1 MKKYSVI
8 AVASLLTTNLLAFP
22 SSSLAEI
29 ENNTRN
35 NIEALQ
41 SIHSNRQ
48 SELQKQFNAI
58 KEKQMELEKRKDILK
73 QQEELFDKVDEL
85 KQKKEELLKQDSED
99 KEKLEEV
106 QQKLDELKKQQE
118 ELEKKNPLEVQEKN
132 NQEETNLNEL
142 EEQKRKKELEEK
154 SRLEENEKNNQEE
167 TNPELKEKQKR
178 EELKKQQEE
187 LRITQQ
193 QLEQQQIELK
203 QKEEQEKQE
212 LELKQKEE
220 QEKQELELKQKEE
233 QEKQELELKQ
243 KEEQEKQEL
252 ELKQK
257 EEQEKQELELKQKE
271 EQEKREVELK
281 RAVSNLQAAPQSFP
295 DVPGWAEESV
305 NYLVNKKV
313 ITGMPDGTF
322 SPHSVLSRAE
332 AATIIAKVLGLEV
345 KEGDKPTFIDSKDN
359 WASSYIA
366 AVEKAGVIKGEGNGK
381 FNPYGQMTR
390 AAMATMLVE
399 AYQLDSK
406 VNGELPTLFNDVK
419 DHWGEKFIN
428 ILVELG
434 ISSGIDG
441 KQWQPDKSIT
451 RAEAARL
458 VAVTDQSKDSEV
470 KVKKVNITK
479 SFFTYNGPSLSSGIS
494 NEYASQE
501 VKVYEERDGGW
512 IKIHTDLGFK
522 WVCLTEKKVNIT
534 KSFFTYNEPSLSSG
548 ISNEYASQEVKVYE
562 ERDGGWIKIHTDL
575 GFKWVCLAEKKVN
588 ITKNFVTYN
597 ESSLSSGISGE
608 YTPQEVTVVEER
620 EGDWIKIHTS
630 LGYKWVCLTEK
641 KVQIDRDFT
650 TYDAP
655 SRSAKILSYY
665 GPQTVTVVEER
676 GTWLRIST
684 YAGYQWLDTKKETKY
699 LSKVFFAY
707 DSPSFV
713 SRVSGKYSPQTVEV
727 YGEGEGGWIQ
737 IQTNNG
743 LKWVNEGNVNRS
755 QVILNVPSIYQFPEL
770 HNGCEVVSLQML
782 VEHQIGRS
790 LNKVAFAFEMPFDQT
805 KLKNYKTS
813 SQIWGDPDVG
823 FVGDVTGNTPG
834 YSINPEP
841 LKRLLD
847 KYARGT
853 NLTGND
859 FSVLENYVRNG
870 KPVVTW
876 VTVALNNPRPITT
889 WKTPGG
895 KTIYGRMN
903 THAVVLTGVD
913 DNYVYYNDPFYGTKN
928 VKVSKSH
935 FASIYNQMGKK
946 ALSVD

>member
-1 MKKYSVI
+1 MMKKYSVI
-8 AVASLLTTNLLAFP
+8 AVASLLATNLLTFP

-29 ENNTRN
+29 ENKTRN
-35 NIEALQ
+35 SIEALPV
-41 SIHSNRQ
+41 IHSSKQ
-48 SELQKQFNAI
+48 SELQKQLEVI
-58 KEKQMELEKRKDILK
+58 KEQQMELEKRKDILK
-73 QQEELFDKVDEL
+73 QQEELFVKTDEL

-99 KEKLEEV
+99 KGQLEEV
-106 QQKLDELKKQQE
+106 QQKLEELKKQQE
-118 ELEKKNPLEVQEKN
+118 ELEKKNPLEVKEKKIDEKN
-132 NQEETNLNEL
+132 NQEETNSNEL
-142 EEQKRKKELEEK
+142 EEQTKKEELGEN
-154 SRLEENEKNNQEE
+154 SRLEIDEKNKQEE
-167 TNPELKEKQKR
+167 INPELKEKQKR

-187 LRITQQ
+187 LLIKQQ

-203 QKEEQEKQE
+203 QKEELELKRKEEQAKQE
-212 LELKQKEE
+212 LELKQKED
-220 QEKQELELKQKEE
+220 QA
-233 QEKQELELKQ
+233 
-243 KEEQEKQEL
+243 KQEL

-281 RAVSNLQAAPQSFP
+281 RAVSNLQAAPQSFH

-322 SPHSVLSRAE
+322 SPHGVLSRAE
-332 AATIIAKVLGLEV
+332 AATIMAKVLGLEV

-390 AAMATMLVE
+390 AAMATMLVQ
-399 AYQLDSK
+399 AYQLDLK

-441 KQWQPDKSIT
+441 TQWQPDKSIT

-470 KVKKVNITK
+470 KVKKV
-479 SFFTYNGPSLSSGIS
+479 
-494 NEYASQE
+494 
-501 VKVYEERDGGW
+501 
-512 IKIHTDLGFK
+512 H
-522 WVCLTEKKVNIT
+522 IT

-562 ERDGGWIKIHTDL
+562 ERDGGWIKIYTDL
-575 GFKWVCLAEKKVN
+575 GFKWVCLTEKKVN

-620 EGDWIKIHTS
+620 EGDWIKIRTS
-630 LGYKWVCLTEK
+630 VGYKWVCLTEK

-655 SRSAKILSYY
+655 SRSATVLAYY

-727 YGEGEGGWIQ
+727 YGEREGGWIQ

-859 FSVLENYVRNG
+859 FSVLEDYVRNG

-889 WKTPGG
+889 WKTPSG

-928 VKVSKSH
+928 VKVSKSW

>member
-1 MKKYSVI
+1 MMKKYSVI

-29 ENNTRN
+29 ENKTRT

-41 SIHSNRQ
+41 SIHSDRQ
-48 SELQKQFNAI
+48 SELQKQFDAI
-58 KEKQMELEKRKDILK
+58 KEQQMELEKRKDILK
-73 QQEELFDKVDEL
+73 QQEELFNKVDEL

-99 KEKLEEV
+99 RERLEEV

-118 ELEKKNPLEVQEKN
+118 ELEKKNPLEVQGKN

-142 EEQKRKKELEEK
+142 EEQKKKEELEEK
-154 SRLEENEKNNQEE
+154 SRLEGNEKNNQEE

-178 EELKKQQEE
+178 EELKKQQDE
-187 LRITQQ
+187 LRVNQQ

-203 QKEEQEKQE
+203 QKEEQARQELELKQKEKQE

-233 QEKQELELKQ
+233 QELELKQ
-243 KEEQEKQEL
+243 KEE
-252 ELKQK
+252 
-257 EEQEKQELELKQKE
+257 QELELKQKE

-332 AATIIAKVLGLEV
+332 AATIMAKVLGLEV

-390 AAMATMLVE
+390 AAMATMLVQ

-441 KQWQPDKSIT
+441 TQWQPDKSIT

-479 SFFTYNGPSLSSGIS
+479 NFFTYNGPSLSSGIS
-494 NEYASQE
+494 NEYVSQE
-501 VKVYEERDGGW
+501 VRVYEERDGGW

-522 WVCLTEKKVNIT
+522 WVCLT
-534 KSFFTYNEPSLSSG
+534 
-548 ISNEYASQEVKVYE
+548 
-562 ERDGGWIKIHTDL
+562 
-575 GFKWVCLAEKKVN
+575 EKKVN

-620 EGDWIKIHTS
+620 EGDWIKIRTS
-630 LGYKWVCLTEK
+630 VGYKWVCLTEK

-655 SRSAKILSYY
+655 SRSATILAYY

-727 YGEGEGGWIQ
+727 YGERAGGWIQ

-743 LKWVNEGNVNRS
+743 LKWVNEGNINLS

-859 FSVLENYVRNG
+859 FSVLEDYVRNG

-895 KTIYGRMN
+895 KIINGRMN

-928 VKVSKSH
+928 VKVSKSW

>member
-1 MKKYSVI
+1 MMKKYSVI
-8 AVASLLTTNLLAFP
+8 AVASLLATNLLTFP

-29 ENNTRN
+29 ENKTRN

-41 SIHSNRQ
+41 SIHSDRQ
-48 SELQKQFNAI
+48 SELQKQLEVI
-58 KEKQMELEKRKDILK
+58 QEQQMELEKRKDILK
-73 QQEELFDKVDEL
+73 QQAELFIKVDEL
-85 KQKKEELLKQDSED
+85 KQKKEELLKQGSED
-99 KEKLEEV
+99 KGQLEEV

-118 ELEKKNPLEVQEKN
+118 KLEKKNPLELKEKKIDEKN
-132 NQEETNLNEL
+132 NQEETNSNEL
-142 EEQKRKKELEEK
+142 EEQKKKEELEEK
-154 SRLEENEKNNQEE
+154 DRLEVDEKNKQEG
-167 TNPELKEKQKR
+167 TNHELKEKQKR

-187 LRITQQ
+187 LRIKQQ
-193 QLEQQQIELK
+193 QLEKQQIELK

-212 LELKQKEE
+212 IELKQKEE
-220 QEKQELELKQKEE
+220 QTKQEIELKQKEE
-233 QEKQELELKQ
+233 QTKQEIELKQ
-243 KEEQEKQEL
+243 KEEQTKQEL

-305 NYLVNKKV
+305 TYLVNKKV

-332 AATIIAKVLGLEV
+332 SATIMAKVLGLEV

-390 AAMATMLVE
+390 AAMATMLVQ

-441 KQWQPDKSIT
+441 TQWQPDKSIS

-479 SFFTYNGPSLSSGIS
+479 NFFTYNSPSLSSGIS

-501 VKVYEERDGGW
+501 VRVYEERDGGW
-512 IKIHTDLGFK
+512 IKINTDLGFK
-522 WVCLTEKKVNIT
+522 WVYLT
-534 KSFFTYNEPSLSSG
+534 
-548 ISNEYASQEVKVYE
+548 
-562 ERDGGWIKIHTDL
+562 
-575 GFKWVCLAEKKVN
+575 EKKVN
-588 ITKNFVTYN
+588 ITKNFVTYY

-630 LGYKWVCLTEK
+630 VGYKWVCLTEK

-655 SRSAKILSYY
+655 SRSANVLAYY

-727 YGEGEGGWIQ
+727 YGERAGGWIQ

-859 FSVLENYVRNG
+859 FSVLEDYVRNG

-928 VKVSKSH
+928 VKVSKSW

>member
-1 MKKYSVI
+1 M
-8 AVASLLTTNLLAFP
+8 
-22 SSSLAEI
+22 
-29 ENNTRN
+29 
-35 NIEALQ
+35 
-41 SIHSNRQ
+41 
-48 SELQKQFNAI
+48 
-58 KEKQMELEKRKDILK
+58 
-73 QQEELFDKVDEL
+73 
-85 KQKKEELLKQDSED
+85 
-99 KEKLEEV
+99 
-106 QQKLDELKKQQE
+106 
-118 ELEKKNPLEVQEKN
+118 
-132 NQEETNLNEL
+132 
-142 EEQKRKKELEEK
+142 
-154 SRLEENEKNNQEE
+154 
-167 TNPELKEKQKR
+167 
-178 EELKKQQEE
+178 
-187 LRITQQ
+187 
-193 QLEQQQIELK
+193 
-203 QKEEQEKQE
+203 
-212 LELKQKEE
+212 
-220 QEKQELELKQKEE
+220 
-233 QEKQELELKQ
+233 
-243 KEEQEKQEL
+243 
-252 ELKQK
+252 
-257 EEQEKQELELKQKE
+257 
-271 EQEKREVELK
+271 
-281 RAVSNLQAAPQSFP
+281 
-295 DVPGWAEESV
+295 
-305 NYLVNKKV
+305 
-313 ITGMPDGTF
+313 
-322 SPHSVLSRAE
+322 
-332 AATIIAKVLGLEV
+332 AKVLGLEV
-345 KEGDKPTFIDSKDN
+345 KEGDKPTFIDSKDH

-390 AAMATMLVE
+390 AAMATMLVQ

-419 DHWGEKFIN
+419 DHWGKKFIN

-441 KQWQPDKSIT
+441 TQWQPDKSIT

-479 SFFTYNGPSLSSGIS
+479 NFFTYNGPSLSSGIS

-501 VKVYEERDGGW
+501 VRVYEERDGGW
-512 IKIHTDLGFK
+512 IKIYTDLGFK
-522 WVCLTEKKVNIT
+522 WVCLT
-534 KSFFTYNEPSLSSG
+534 
-548 ISNEYASQEVKVYE
+548 
-562 ERDGGWIKIHTDL
+562 
-575 GFKWVCLAEKKVN
+575 EKKVN

-608 YTPQEVTVVEER
+608 YTPQEVTLVEER
-620 EGDWIKIHTS
+620 EGDWIKIRTS
-630 LGYKWVCLTEK
+630 VGYKWVCLTEK
-641 KVQIDRDFT
+641 KVQIDREFT

-655 SRSAKILSYY
+655 SRSATVLAYY

-699 LSKVFFAY
+699 LSKVFFTY

-727 YGEGEGGWIQ
+727 YGEREGGWIQ

-743 LKWVNEGNVNRS
+743 LKWVNEGNINRS

-928 VKVSKSH
+928 VKVSKSW

>member
-1 MKKYSVI
+1 MVGNRIEVKLEKVCMMKKYSVI

-212 LELKQKEE
+212 LELKQKE
-220 QEKQELELKQKEE
+220 KQELELKQKE
-233 QEKQELELKQ
+233 KQELELK
-243 KEEQEKQEL
+243 K
-252 ELKQK
+252 
-257 EEQEKQELELKQKE
+257 KE
-271 EQEKREVELK
+271 EQEKREVELE
-281 RAVSNLQAAPQSFP
+281 RAVSNLQVAPQSFP

-332 AATIIAKVLGLEV
+332 AATIMAKVLGLEV

-390 AAMATMLVE
+390 AAMATMLVQ

-479 SFFTYNGPSLSSGIS
+479 SFFTYNGPSLS
-494 NEYASQE
+494 A
-501 VKVYEERDGGW
+501 
-512 IKIHTDLGFK
+512 
-522 WVCLTEKKVNIT
+522 
-534 KSFFTYNEPSLSSG
+534 G

>member
-1 MKKYSVI
+1 MMKKYSVI

-29 ENNTRN
+29 ENN
-35 NIEALQ
+35 IEALQ
-41 SIHSNRQ
+41 SIHSDRQ
-48 SELQKQFNAI
+48 SELQKQFDAI
-58 KEKQMELEKRKDILK
+58 KERQMELEKRKGILK

-85 KQKKEELLKQDSED
+85 KQKKEELLKQDSKD

-154 SRLEENEKNNQEE
+154 SRLEEKEKNNQEE

-203 QKEEQEKQE
+203 QKEEREKQE
-212 LELKQKEE
+212 LELKQK
-220 QEKQELELKQKEE
+220 
-233 QEKQELELKQ
+233 
-243 KEEQEKQEL
+243 EKQEL

-281 RAVSNLQAAPQSFP
+281 RAVSNLQTAPQSFP

-322 SPHSVLSRAE
+322 SPNNVLSRAE
-332 AATIIAKVLGLEV
+332 AATIMAKVLRLEV

-390 AAMATMLVE
+390 AAMATMLVR

-419 DHWGEKFIN
+419 DHWGEKSIN

-434 ISSGIDG
+434 ISNGIDG
-441 KQWQPDKSIT
+441 TQWQPDKSIT

-479 SFFTYNGPSLSSGIS
+479 SFFTYNEPSLSSGIS
-494 NEYASQE
+494 NAYASQE

-522 WVCLTEKKVNIT
+522 WVCLTEKKVNI
-534 KSFFTYNEPSLSSG
+534 
-548 ISNEYASQEVKVYE
+548 A
-562 ERDGGWIKIHTDL
+562 
-575 GFKWVCLAEKKVN
+575 
-588 ITKNFVTYN
+588 KNFVTYN

-655 SRSAKILSYY
+655 SRSAKILAYY

-684 YAGYQWLDTKKETKY
+684 YAGYQWLDTKRETKY

-727 YGEGEGGWIQ
+727 YGEREGGWIQ

-859 FSVLENYVRNG
+859 FSVLEDYVRNG

-895 KTIYGRMN
+895 KTINGRMN
-903 THAVVLTGVD
+903 THAVVLTGAD

-928 VKVSKSH
+928 VKVSKSW

>member
-1 MKKYSVI
+1 
-8 AVASLLTTNLLAFP
+8 
-22 SSSLAEI
+22 
-29 ENNTRN
+29 
-35 NIEALQ
+35 
-41 SIHSNRQ
+41 
-48 SELQKQFNAI
+48 
-58 KEKQMELEKRKDILK
+58 
-73 QQEELFDKVDEL
+73 
-85 KQKKEELLKQDSED
+85 
-99 KEKLEEV
+99 
-106 QQKLDELKKQQE
+106 
-118 ELEKKNPLEVQEKN
+118 
-132 NQEETNLNEL
+132 
-142 EEQKRKKELEEK
+142 
-154 SRLEENEKNNQEE
+154 
-167 TNPELKEKQKR
+167 
-178 EELKKQQEE
+178 
-187 LRITQQ
+187 
-193 QLEQQQIELK
+193 
-203 QKEEQEKQE
+203 
-212 LELKQKEE
+212 
-220 QEKQELELKQKEE
+220 
-233 QEKQELELKQ
+233 
-243 KEEQEKQEL
+243 
-252 ELKQK
+252 
-257 EEQEKQELELKQKE
+257 
-271 EQEKREVELK
+271 
-281 RAVSNLQAAPQSFP
+281 
-295 DVPGWAEESV
+295 
-305 NYLVNKKV
+305 
-313 ITGMPDGTF
+313 
-322 SPHSVLSRAE
+322 
-332 AATIIAKVLGLEV
+332 
-345 KEGDKPTFIDSKDN
+345 
-359 WASSYIA
+359 
-366 AVEKAGVIKGEGNGK
+366 
-381 FNPYGQMTR
+381 
-390 AAMATMLVE
+390 
-399 AYQLDSK
+399 
-406 VNGELPTLFNDVK
+406 
-419 DHWGEKFIN
+419 
-428 ILVELG
+428 
-434 ISSGIDG
+434 
-441 KQWQPDKSIT
+441 
-451 RAEAARL
+451 
-458 VAVTDQSKDSEV
+458 
-470 KVKKVNITK
+470 
-479 SFFTYNGPSLSSGIS
+479 

-655 SRSAKILSYY
+655 SRSAKILAYY